1 MYNEK
6 RQLLIWPEQFRELAR
21 PVSIHT
27 NDDEIAQFIRE
38 CEDLFII
45 PAIGWPTVKLA
56 TMTDPCDADW
66 ITLYAEGFNPAVLLD
81 GGEYDAGAVGSCV
94 CIDNGGGMRYCNG
107 LRKALAYFV
116 YAKMLRN
123 DGSILARAGAMQH
136 NDQYAFHTNDPELKR
151 YNDTMSIAEKY
162 LGECLEY
169 ANMFNTTKRH
179 TRGSRCR
186 IISVGD

>member
-27 NDDEIAQFIRE
+27 DDDEIAQFIRE

-45 PAIGWPTVKLA
+45 PAVGWPTLKLA
-56 TMTDPCDADW
+56 TMTDPCEADW
-66 ITLYAEGFNPAVLLD
+66 GTVYAEGFDAAVLLD
-81 GGEYDAGAVGSCV
+81 GGEYVP
-94 CIDNGGGMRYCNG
+94 GGGSSVCDGNGETRYCNG
-107 LRKALAYFV
+107 LRKALAYYV

-123 DGSILARAGAMQH
+123 DGNILARAGAMQH
-136 NDQYAFHTNDPELKR
+136 QDQYAYHTNDPELKR

-162 LGECLEY
+162 LGECIEY
-169 ANMFNTTKRH
+169 ANMYKQAKR
-179 TRGSRCR
+179 TVRGSRAR
-186 IISVGD
+186 IIAVGD